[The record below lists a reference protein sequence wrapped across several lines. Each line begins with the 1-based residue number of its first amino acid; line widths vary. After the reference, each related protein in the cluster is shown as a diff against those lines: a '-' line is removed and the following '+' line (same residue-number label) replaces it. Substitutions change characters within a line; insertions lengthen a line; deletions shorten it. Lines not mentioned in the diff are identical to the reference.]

1 MNEENLQQL
10 KAFGYSTTENKKH
23 YTFDEALMAM
33 AKFAGKAVEYFD
45 RSCSIEDDLISQ
57 GLMDGSIKQFEN
69 FTESFKDII
78 TMYMIECGNQV
89 PQYLSDCIRF
99 IRKTS
104 ELNSYEMGITELMYS
119 RNKIVHEYYN
129 MEFMTEE
136 FKTAMTNYA
145 DGLKDLCKTINTLVD
160 SKNLREHRIYKK

>member
-1 MNEENLQQL
+1 MNKENLQQL
-10 KAFGYSTTENKKH
+10 KAFGYSSVENKKH

-33 AKFAGKAVEYFD
+33 AKFASKAIAYFD
-45 RSCSIEDDLISQ
+45 LSCTAEDDLASQ

-69 FTESFKDII
+69 FTESFKDVV

-99 IRKTS
+99 VRKNC
-104 ELNSYEMGITELMYS
+104 ELNRYEAGITELMYS

-129 MEFMTEE
+129 VEFMTEE
-136 FKTAMTNYA
+136 FKVAMTNYA
-145 DGLKDLCKTINTLVD
+145 DGLQDLCKTINKLVD
-160 SKNLREHRIYKK
+160 SKGLREHRIYKK